1 MHLADATSPDSA
13 AAELVLVP
21 VGALEQHGPHLPLD
35 TDTTV
40 AVAVTEALG
49 RRLPGAWVAP
59 PIAYAASGEHQHFA
73 GTASIGSVALR
84 LTVIELVRS
93 LRTWARRVVLVNGH
107 GGNVR
112 SLDSA
117 VAQLV
122 HEGHAVAWVPC
133 AVTGGDLHAGRTE
146 TSLMLHLRPEAVRL
160 ERAVRG
166 DSRPLTEIL
175 PALLQGGVASV
186 SGTGVLG
193 DPTGASAA
201 EGERLLAEMVASVL
215 ERLAVGAVP

>member
-13 AAELVLVP
+13 GAELVLVP

-122 HEGHAVAWVPC
+122 HEGHDVVWVPC

-146 TSLMLHLRPEAVRL
+146 TSLMLHLRPEAVRP

>member
-122 HEGHAVAWVPC
+122 HEGHDVAWVPC

-146 TSLMLHLRPEAVRL
+146 TSLMLHLRPEAVRP